1 MIQNDQEKRRNPT
14 LWIYSN
20 YSHTYQNTRKP
31 YLCKMIQFYK
41 YHGAGNDFIIF
52 NCLNDSLDFTEDH
65 IAYICDRHTGIGADG
80 VMFLLKSEEYD
91 FEMKYYN
98 SDGKEGTMCGN
109 GGRCMISFAYDMGII
124 KDEYRFIAVDGK
136 HYGKIL
142 EINAKEKTVE
152 LQMTDVNMVNE
163 QNGKY
168 VIDTGSPH
176 YLDFR
181 ENIENLDVYQEGRSI
196 RYSEQFEEEGINV
209 NFIESRENKLYVRT
223 YERGVENETLACGT
237 GVTAAAIAMSL
248 KQKGKYSQ
256 YDIQTLGGDLH
267 VRFQSS
273 GKNRFTN
280 IFLTGPATYVF
291 TGALE
296 L

>member
-1 MIQNDQEKRRNPT
+1 
-14 LWIYSN
+14 
-20 YSHTYQNTRKP
+20 
-31 YLCKMIQFYK
+31 MIQFYK

-52 NCLNDSLDFTEDH
+52 NCLNDGLDFTKDH

-124 KDEYRFIAVDGK
+124 KDEYRFIAVDGE
-136 HYGKIL
+136 HGGKIL

-152 LQMTDVNMVNE
+152 LQMTDVNMVDE
-163 QNGKY
+163 QDGKY
-168 VIDTGSPH
+168 VIDTGSLH

-209 NFIESRENKLYVRT
+209 NFIESQENKLYVRT

-267 VRFQSS
+267 VRFQSN
-273 GKNRFTN
+273 GKNKFTN
-280 IFLTGPATYVF
+280 IFLTGPATFVF